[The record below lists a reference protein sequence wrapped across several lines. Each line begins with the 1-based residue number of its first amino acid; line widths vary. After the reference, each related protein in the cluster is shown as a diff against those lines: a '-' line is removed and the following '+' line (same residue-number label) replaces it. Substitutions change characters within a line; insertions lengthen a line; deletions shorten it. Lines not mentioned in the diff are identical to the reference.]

1 MLGMEQEMEDSLT
14 LKVKHLYEVERL
26 SGRQIARQ
34 LGLSRK
40 TVTALLRAQKAS
52 RPPRSFLLKP
62 YERLIEEW
70 YGKYPSLKA
79 IQVWERLKSYDFKG
93 SYTTVKLY
101 TRRYRKKRPA
111 ALHELEFLPGED
123 YGKKINM
130 LS

>member
-1 MLGMEQEMEDSLT
+1 MLEMEQEMGDSLT

-62 YERLIEEW
+62 CERLIEEC
-70 YGKYPSLKA
+70 KYPSLKA
-79 IQVWERLKSYDFKG
+79 IQVWERLKTYDFKG

-111 ALHELEFLPGED
+111 AFHELEFLPGED
-123 YGKKINM
+123 YGKKEIM
-130 LS
+130 LI